1 MKQVYLIQENNPKLL
16 VFFAGWAADETPF
29 KQYRP
34 QGMDYMV
41 CYDYRTL
48 DFDTSI
54 FDRYRHVNVVAWSMG
69 VWAAARALQHVP
81 ADKLLS
87 IAFNGS
93 MYPISDAEGIP
104 PHTFRGTLLNLTPAS
119 LQKFM
124 RRMCKDSN
132 AYKAFLE
139 ITPRRDFD
147 EIKKELELIEKQFT
161 KSQNITIDEEH
172 NYIYPDDG
180 PNESNDFV
188 YDYAIIGRNDRIF
201 PVRNLHLSHDYLD
214 FDKMIITDCA
224 HYDEPTFRFLLQDIW
239 SMPFDDFLS
248 HMREMNIKM
257 DDPEND
263 L

>member
-16 VFFAGWAADETPF
+16 LFFAGWAADETPF
-29 KQYRP
+29 KQYCP
-34 QGMDYMV
+34 KGMDYMI

-48 DFDTSI
+48 DFDASI
-54 FDRYRHVNVVAWSMG
+54 LDRYRQVNVVAWSMG
-69 VWAAARALQHVP
+69 VWAAPIVLQHVP
-81 ADKLLS
+81 ADKLFS

-93 MYPISDAEGIP
+93 MYPIHDAEGIP
-104 PHTFRGTLLNLTPAS
+104 APMFRDTLLKLTPAS

-161 KSQNITIDEEH
+161 ESQNITIDEEH
-172 NYIYPDDG
+172 NYIYPDEDL
-180 PNESNDFV
+180 NEDNDFV

-201 PVRNLHLSHDYLD
+201 PVQNLRLSHDYLD
-214 FDKMIITDCA
+214 FDKVIITDCA
-224 HYDEPTFRFLLQDIW
+224 HYDEPMFRFLLQDIW
-239 SMPFDDFLS
+239 EMPINDFLN
-248 HMREMNIKM
+248 HLREMDVKM
-257 DDPEND
+257 NDSGND